1 MKLNMYVNG
10 EWVDSTNNDLRDFL
24 NPATGEVIGQT
35 VEGTKEDVHQ
45 ATRAAREAFESGIWS
60 EITHTERANYLSKIA
75 EGIEK
80 NQKEL
85 IDAEVLNNGKPIREA
100 ESDILESAK
109 CFRYYAGII
118 RKSIGDVYNVS
129 ESMQTMVIR
138 EPIGVCGLIVPW
150 NYPLLMS
157 VWKLAPALAAGNT
170 IIIKPSEVTPLTL
183 VKLFEIMD
191 EIGLPKGVVNLVLG
205 DGAVVGNEITVSD
218 EVDMISFTG
227 GTNTGRHIMKAA
239 AETIKK
245 VSLELGGKS
254 PNIFFADTDLE
265 LAVDYALYGIF
276 YGTGQVCSAGSRVLV
291 EDKMYDSFVDLFVER
306 AKQIKV
312 GPGDDPN
319 TEIGPLVSQEHMDK
333 VLHYIELGKKEGAR
347 LACGGKR
354 LKENDMAKGFFV
366 EPTVFTDVEQ
376 HMRIVQ
382 EEIFG
387 PVVCIQ
393 KFSTEKEAIQLAN
406 GTDYGLAGAVFTN
419 DITRALR
426 VIKKVRSGIT
436 WINSYHETHYE
447 SPWGGYK
454 QSGVGR
460 NLGTYGLD
468 EFMELKQVNINLE
481 TSKINWFEE

>member
-1 MKLNMYVNG
+1 
-10 EWVDSTNNDLRDFL
+10 
-24 NPATGEVIGQT
+24 
-35 VEGTKEDVHQ
+35 
-45 ATRAAREAFESGIWS
+45 
-60 EITHTERANYLSKIA
+60 
-75 EGIEK
+75 
-80 NQKEL
+80 
-85 IDAEVLNNGKPIREA
+85 
-100 ESDILESAK
+100 
-109 CFRYYAGII
+109 
-118 RKSIGDVYNVS
+118 

-436 WINSYHETHYE
+436 W
-447 SPWGGYK
+447 
-454 QSGVGR
+454 
-460 NLGTYGLD
+460 
-468 EFMELKQVNINLE
+468 
-481 TSKINWFEE
+481 